1 MNEYTFNLKIS
12 ELKKG
17 QQEIKEK
24 LEQMIADF
32 KPADNLWDNADMMQR
47 LKISKRTLAD
57 WRNEGIVDY
66 VKIKGKIYY
75 SQQAIKSLIMSH
87 SVVQQNEKNVK

>member
-1 MNEYTFNLKIS
+1 MNNYIQNLQIS

-17 QQEIKEK
+17 QQEIKET
-24 LEQMIADF
+24 LEKMIADF
-32 KPADNLWDNADMMQR
+32 KPAEDLWDNADMMQR

-75 SQQAIKSLIMSH
+75 PQQAIKSLMMSH
-87 SVVQQNEKNVK
+87 SVVQKNEEYV

>member
-1 MNEYTFNLKIS
+1 MNEYTFNLKIT

-17 QQEIKEK
+17 QMEIKET

-32 KPADNLWDNADMMQR
+32 KPADDLWDNADMIQR

-75 SQQAIKSLIMSH
+75 PQQAIKSLIMNN
-87 SVVQQNEKNVK
+87 SVVQKNAANVK